1 MRRSAAVRILA
12 LFMGAWLP
20 LVQSDAGIFHAC
32 MNHGGMAEM
41 SPGAIHGAHSS
52 HAVHG
57 SQTEPAAHQAPGQ
70 GEGSGGHTSSQN
82 EDCHCL
88 GQCCVTAVTSIATVD
103 TDIAVTIVQV
113 AAIPPQQKPNG
124 IMASPRVAYLLPFS
138 TAPPV
143 VI

>member
-41 SPGAIHGAHSS
+41 SPGAVHGAHSS

-70 GEGSGGHTSSQN
+70 DESSGGHSSDQN

-88 GQCCVTAVTSIATVD
+88 GQCCVTAVTTIATVD
-103 TDIAVTIVQV
+103 TDIPVTIVQV
-113 AAIPPQQKPNG
+113 VAIPPQQNSNG
-124 IMASPRVAYLLPFS
+124 IMATLRVAYLLPFS
-138 TAPPV
+138 TAPPFV
-143 VI
+143 S